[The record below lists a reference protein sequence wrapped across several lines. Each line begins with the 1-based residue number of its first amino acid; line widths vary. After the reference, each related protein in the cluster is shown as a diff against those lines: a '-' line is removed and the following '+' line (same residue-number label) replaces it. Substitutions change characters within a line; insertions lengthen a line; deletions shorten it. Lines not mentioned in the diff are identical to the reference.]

1 VAALL
6 DPLADLKAEIAAEE
20 AAEAAKTAAP
30 AAEEPPAETEEEP
43 EVEAKPEA
51 KAEPEAKTEPA
62 KPAAAKPAT
71 EEKPKPKPASERM
84 VPAERMNE
92 YAVKNRQLER
102 RLETLAEELERL
114 RNPPKQ
120 EAEKPPQTA
129 DQIRA
134 EAIAQAKLEI
144 TVDAFVAEGNSAF
157 GEAEFGAACQRIQ
170 DLIGKKNN
178 LVTIAVAALDTPAAA
193 ARALG
198 RLGQKDAP
206 EIEAFLKMPEAKMG
220 RLLEKYAN
228 EKAPKAPK
236 AEGGEREPAPRRAR
250 IEQEEEPP
258 EPIRPINGGNRVAE
272 GFEDEVPDDVWFK
285 RFDEQILN
293 KPRSH

>member
-1 VAALL
+1 VPLI

-30 AAEEPPAETEEEP
+30 AADEPPVEEETDP
-43 EVEAKPEA
+43 EPVEAKPEP
-51 KAEPEAKTEPA
+51 KKVEAAAP
-62 KPAAAKPAT
+62 KPAPEKPA
-71 EEKPKPKPASERM
+71 EEKPKPKAPTERM
-84 VPAERMNE
+84 VPAERLNE
-92 YAVKNRQLER
+92 YAVRTR
-102 RLETLAEELERL
+102 RLERELELRDQENERL
-114 RNPPKQ
+114 RNPPKP
-120 EAEKPPQTA
+120 EAERPAQTVE
-129 DQIRA
+129 QIRA

-144 TVDAFVAEGNSAF
+144 TIDAFVAEGEAAF
-157 GEAEFGAACQRIQ
+157 GADDFGAACKRIQ
-170 DLIGKKNN
+170 DLIGKPNN
-178 LVTIAVAALDTPAAA
+178 LVSIAVAAMDSPKDA

-198 RLGQKDAP
+198 RLGMKDAP

-228 EKAPKAPK
+228 EKVPKAPK
-236 AEGGEREPAPRRAR
+236 AEGGEREPSPRRAR

-258 EPIRPINGGNRVAE
+258 EPLRPLSGGNRVQE

-293 KPRSH
+293 KPKH

>member
-1 VAALL
+1 VPLI

-20 AAEAAKTAAP
+20 ATEAAKTAAP
-30 AAEEPPAETEEEP
+30 AADEPPVEEETDP
-43 EVEAKPEA
+43 EPVEAKPEPKKVEA
-51 KAEPEAKTEPA
+51 AAPKPAPE
-62 KPAAAKPAT
+62 KPAA
-71 EEKPKPKPASERM
+71 EEKPKPKTPAERM

-102 RLETLAEELERL
+102 RVETLAEELERL
-114 RNPPKQ
+114 RNPPKP
-120 EAEKPPQTA
+120 EAERPAQTA

-134 EAIAQAKLEI
+134 EAIAQAKLEMTI
-144 TVDAFVAEGNSAF
+144 DAFVAEGEAAF
-157 GEAEFGAACQRIQ
+157 GADDFGAACKRIQ
-170 DLIGKKNN
+170 DLIGKPNN
-178 LVTIAVAALDTPAAA
+178 LVSIAVAAMDSPKDA

-236 AEGGEREPAPRRAR
+236 AEGGEREPSPRRAR

-258 EPIRPINGGNRVAE
+258 EPLRPLSGGNRVQE

-293 KPRSH
+293 KPKH